1 MDFGVV
7 FSPLPGRSAGSS
19 RPFSDWMGTAERVFP
34 AIARAGFRFVAF
46 THSYQYGGMQPF
58 VTMARLAP
66 AAGTLRM
73 ATQVLLLPLLNA
85 ADVAYNVVTLDHIC
99 EGRLDLGI
107 GIAYHLKELEVGGI
121 TRRDRVPKFEEGLEL
136 MRKLWTGEEVHHQG
150 RYFNMDGVRMGLTP
164 YQQPHPPIWIAA
176 HSHGAA
182 ARAARLGD
190 GIVVGPQV
198 AHSDV
203 KALVQTFRREWHGAH
218 TDPPTRVGAWR
229 PILIGTDPKDA
240 LERGRK
246 SGQLTFRRYHEG
258 AMQEQTTVDLRLTL
272 GEDAAE
278 WAILGSYRDCCA
290 GLTRCREEMGLTH
303 VTCQFH
309 NLPDDLA
316 ARLDY
321 LQGFGEEVIQK
332 CAP

>member
-7 FSPLPGRSAGSS
+7 FAPLPGTPVGSS
-19 RPFSDWMGTAERVFP
+19 RPFSDWMRAAERVFTT
-34 AIARAGFRFVAF
+34 IADVGFRFVAF
-46 THSYQYGGMQPF
+46 THSYQYGGMQPL

-107 GIAYHLKELEVGGI
+107 GIAYHLKELEVGSI
-121 TRRDRVPKFEEGLEL
+121 TRQDRVPKFEESLEL

-150 RYFNMDGVRMGLTP
+150 RYFNMDGIRMGLTP
-164 YQQPHPPIWIAA
+164 YQEPHPPIWMAA

-182 ARAARLGD
+182 ARAGRISD

-198 AHSDV
+198 DHNDV
-203 KALVQTFRREWHGAH
+203 KALVQTFRREWQAVH
-218 TDPPTRVGAWR
+218 TEPPTRMGAWR
-229 PILIGTDPKDA
+229 PILIGADPKDA
-240 LERGRK
+240 LEQARK
-246 SGQLTFRRYHEG
+246 SGLLTFRRYHEG
-258 AMQEQTTVDLRLTL
+258 AMQERSTVHLRLTL
-272 GEDAAE
+272 GADAPE
-278 WAILGSYRDCCA
+278 WAILGNYRDCRE
-290 GLTRCREEMGLTH
+290 GLTRCRDELGLTH

-309 NLPDDLA
+309 NLPDELS
-316 ARLDY
+316 ARLEY

-332 CAP
+332 CPQ